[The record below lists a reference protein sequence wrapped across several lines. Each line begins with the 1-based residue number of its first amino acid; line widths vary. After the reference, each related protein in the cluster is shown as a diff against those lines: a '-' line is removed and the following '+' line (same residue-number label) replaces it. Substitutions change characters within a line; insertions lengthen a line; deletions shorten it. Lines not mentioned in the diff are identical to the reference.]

1 MMITMTRTGSRPP
14 EHNKPR
20 FIAYTDL
27 RFRYGEKRSRTQI
40 RRDVAAGL
48 YPPPKQISAGR
59 IAWEI
64 AELDTH
70 YDNLSVVSYADEVAA
85 R

>member
-1 MMITMTRTGSRPP
+1 MKSMTHQGARYP

-20 FIAYTDL
+20 FIGFAEL
-27 RFRYGEKRSRTQI
+27 RIRYGEKRSRMQL
-40 RRDVAAGL
+40 RRDIKAGR

-64 AELDTH
+64 DELDAH
-70 YDNLSVVSYADEVAA
+70 YDNLPIVSYAEAVD
-85 R
+85 